1 MIDTKRLDA
10 WPPSKN
16 LQPINA
22 REGVEN
28 REPSGTVDRN
38 VN

>member
-28 REPSGTVDRN
+28 REPSYSVGGN